1 MRESRSRLAIAVIC
15 LALGACAGTGQ
26 HYALGYGIANGAA
39 LLPPTTSRGTTA
51 MINYH
56 EEAGV
61 LARTIIL
68 VMTAM
73 SLKNPEGDSSS
84 STTSENERI
93 GDTIYTTTTTT
104 TTFTPTTSEE
114 RARREEAIR
123 DFNDTVAPGIIH
135 DALPVTLDMGWA
147 RPSLGGDTHG
157 FTFDM
162 MYQMPL
168 AARSALSLG
177 FGYHAFTFEDRSVA
191 NVTVDGS
198 TVRSM
203 RTTGPLD
210 YSFIGFP
217 IRFTQGIANRTSV
230 HLQWDLNIQGLTDDY
245 ASPITLGITYKLP
258 VVSFRATTMM
268 ARLDPRE
275 MTFGAEGIVGF

>member
-1 MRESRSRLAIAVIC
+1 MRSALAIAATC

-39 LLPPTTSRGTTA
+39 LLPPTASRGTTA

-61 LARTIIL
+61 VARTIIL
-68 VMTAM
+68 VMVAM
-73 SLKNPEGDSSS
+73 SLKNPEGDTSTSSK
-84 STTSENERI
+84 SESERV

-104 TTFTPTTSEE
+104 TTFTPTTPEE

-123 DFNDTVAPGIIH
+123 DFNETVAPGIIH

-147 RPSLGGDTHG
+147 RPSLGGDTRG

-162 MYQMPL
+162 MYQVPFAQTTAL
-168 AARSALSLG
+168 AFG
-177 FGYHAFTFEDRSVA
+177 FGYRTFTFHDRSVA

-198 TVRSM
+198 TARSM
-203 RTTGPLD
+203 RTTGPID
-210 YSFIGFP
+210 YEFIGFP
-217 IRFTQGIANRTSV
+217 IRFTQGIAPRTSAY
-230 HLQWDLNIQGLTDDY
+230 LQWDLNIRALTDDY

-258 VVSFRATTMM
+258 VISFHATTVMD
-268 ARLDPRE
+268 RLDPRE
-275 MTFGAEGIVGF
+275 MTFGIEGVVGF